1 MNKKIIESF
10 DVNDWEVETDEG
22 WVDITAVHKTIPY
35 QVYIIKTENYELECA
50 DRHILF
56 DNNYNEIFCIDL
68 NIGDIIRVKNDAER
82 VISIEKTDKYE
93 YMYDLELSE
102 NSKHRYYT
110 NGILSHNTLLA
121 KQLSKTVY
129 GDEKNMLRIDCS
141 ELSESHSIS
150 KLLGSPSG
158 YIGYGNNTIL
168 DKVKHNPYTVVLIDE
183 IEKAHDNIYNLFLQ
197 LFDDGRITDSTG
209 ITIDFSNTIIIM
221 TSNVGTKISND
232 YKPVGFGTIDDDTL
246 LKNRENIIKKQ
257 LKNKFP
263 PEFLNRINSII
274 YFKPLTE
281 KNIKDIIELNLNTF
295 NSIFNDKNEK
305 YGIKWGEEVIEFI
318 FSKISEDDKKLGARP
333 ILRLIETHI
342 EEKLTELLIE
352 NSYSDNYIFSIS
364 IIDDETNII

>member
-1 MNKKIIESF
+1 
-10 DVNDWEVETDEG
+10 
-22 WVDITAVHKTIPY
+22 
-35 QVYIIKTENYELECA
+35 
-50 DRHILF
+50 
-56 DNNYNEIFCIDL
+56 
-68 NIGDIIRVKNDAER
+68 
-82 VISIEKTDKYE
+82 
-93 YMYDLELSE
+93 
-102 NSKHRYYT
+102 
-110 NGILSHNTLLA
+110 LLA

-129 GDEKNMLRIDCS
+129 GDEKSMLRIDCS

-150 KLLGSPSG
+150 KILGSPSG

-209 ITIDFSNTIIIM
+209 VTIDFSNTIIIM

-232 YKPVGFGTIDDDTL
+232 YKPIGYGTVDNDTL
-246 LKNRENIIKKQ
+246 SKNREDIIKKQ
-257 LKNKFP
+257 LKNKFT

-295 NSIFNDKNEK
+295 NSILNDKNEK
-305 YGIKWGEEVIEFI
+305 YGIKWTEDVIEFI

-333 ILRLIETHI
+333 VLRLIETHI

-352 NSYSDNYIFSIS
+352 NS
-364 IIDDETNII
+364 